1 MGSTE
6 GLSLHDQLAD
16 HLDSIAAGVP
26 ANTALTLV
34 ARPEDG
40 PAVVLSDD
48 SLEEAVLAI
57 RRIQRQQ
64 RRQKERPPQRQVKA
78 DFDPR
83 RA

>member
-6 GLSLHDQLAD
+6 SLIEQQLDALAGQ
-16 HLDSIAAGVP
+16 LDDGAGI
-26 ANTALTLV
+26 TLV
-34 ARPEDG
+34 VH
-40 PAVVLSDD
+40 PASGGVIVRSNDD
-48 SLEEAVLAI
+48 LDQAVLAI

-64 RRQKERPPQRQVKA
+64 RRQKERPPQRQAKA